1 MKKNLW
7 IIAITIVA
15 IAAVMLGVWQALGLG
30 TAGDAI
36 VAAGAMGWLALA
48 LAGFGA
54 LAVTDPFS
62 SRRA

>member
-36 VAAGAMGWLALA
+36 VAAGAMGWLAL
-48 LAGFGA
+48 GFGA